1 MYLAGGRWSK
11 APCCA
16 KPHFIAVKMSSCGSC
31 GLQPSDRSKGL
42 IHTNINQLESV
53 YLWTRWPKEWSP
65 LSIKCRNFLLCMFWF
80 HCSWKRKVWWHTIRL
95 EVAQFIGPHT
105 LTSEVS
111 RGQAVATATSNAS
124 CQTERDAPLWQ
135 SLGAQAARLF
145 NCRVTGKGNF
155 ACRPE

>member
-42 IHTNINQLESV
+42 IHTNIKQLESV
-53 YLWTRWPKEWSP
+53 YLWTRWPQEQSQ
-65 LSIKCRNFLLCMFWF
+65 LLMKCKNFLLCVCVFRF
-80 HCSWKRKVWWHTIRL
+80 HLSWKRKVCWLTVRL

-111 RGQAVATATSNAS
+111 RGQTAATATSNAS
-124 CQTERDAPLWQ
+124 WQTERECSFVAKTWK
-135 SLGAQAARLF
+135 LGSSSCQT
-145 NCRVTGKGNF
+145 V
-155 ACRPE
+155 